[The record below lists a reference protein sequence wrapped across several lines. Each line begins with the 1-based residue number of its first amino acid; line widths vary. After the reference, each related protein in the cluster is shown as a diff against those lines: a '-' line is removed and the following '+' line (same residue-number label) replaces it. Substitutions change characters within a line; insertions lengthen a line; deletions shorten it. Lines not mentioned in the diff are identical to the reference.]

1 MASKLSNLIT
11 NNTDP
16 NGSLNTDAL
25 ERAILQYQNTTDPA
39 TKLSPAQCVFGSPIK
54 DFIPILPGRY
64 ISQPTCSDTLA
75 AREESLRNRHTKE
88 AEQWRVQTGVYHLLQ
103 LATTYVFKARQVHIP
118 TSATRQVSS
127 LRSANLTNMSLCV
140 NGSSR
145 IPLRNRKF
153 LRRYVPIQAPKPQHT
168 IHDNFS
174 QITEPPQTCCLT
186 HPVANNLHANYSGI
200 HSATSRTPLAIGPT
214 STVPTAAAPAHPSSS
229 YPESAV
235 STAPC
240 PIPEPPPPEA
250 VVEPQQTITN
260 PPPTPVSPSA
270 STPPTPKFQYP
281 MSKTAVALR
290 ILMDYNKT
298 KKGLKEQ

>member
-1 MASKLSNLIT
+1 M
-11 NNTDP
+11 
-16 NGSLNTDAL
+16 
-25 ERAILQYQNTTDPA
+25 
-39 TKLSPAQCVFGSPIK
+39 
-54 DFIPILPGRY
+54 
-64 ISQPTCSDTLA
+64 
-75 AREESLRNRHTKE
+75 NRHMKE
-88 AEQWRVQTGVYHLLQ
+88 AEQWTMHTGRLPPLAVGHCVCIQNQTGPHPNKWYRTGVIIEVRQ
-103 LATTYVFKARQVHIP
+103 FDQYVVRVDGSGRI
-118 TSATRQVSS
+118 T
-127 LRSANLTNMSLCV
+127 LC
-140 NGSSR
+140 
-145 IPLRNRKF
+145 NRKF
-153 LRRYVPIQAPKPQHT
+153 LRRYVPVQAPQPRST
-168 IHDNFS
+168 IHDDFRQIPKLPVKPAASPTLWPTTCTPTTPASNQPTPKPPS
-174 QITEPPQTCCLT
+174 Q
-186 HPVANNLHANYSGI
+186 
-200 HSATSRTPLAIGPT
+200 GPT

-270 STPPTPKFQYP
+270 STPPTPKSQYP